1 MARLKHKRGRK
12 SKYVKS
18 LDNDYHREVKRKAL
32 IRDGFKCKN
41 EGCNSTIF
49 LELHH
54 ITYHLNGQSIIGTE
68 LVNLQWV
75 VIVCEKCH
83 QQIHDDLNHKW
94 NPKNWNKE
102 PIN

>member
-1 MARLKHKRGRK
+1 MARLKYKRGRK

-41 EGCNSTIF
+41 EGCNSTTF

-54 ITYHLNGQSIIGTE
+54 ITYWLKGQSIIGTE

-83 QQIHDDLNHKW
+83 QQIHDDLTHKW
-94 NPKNWNKE
+94 NPKNWDKE
-102 PIN
+102 SVN